1 MLNGNNLFI
10 SFAACLVEAY
20 LESHWVQR
28 GFSKNSQVISMA
40 SFFLFS
46 PKIAIKL

>member
-1 MLNGNNLFI
+1 MLNSNNVLI

-40 SFFLFS
+40 SFFCLAL
-46 PKIAIKL
+46 K